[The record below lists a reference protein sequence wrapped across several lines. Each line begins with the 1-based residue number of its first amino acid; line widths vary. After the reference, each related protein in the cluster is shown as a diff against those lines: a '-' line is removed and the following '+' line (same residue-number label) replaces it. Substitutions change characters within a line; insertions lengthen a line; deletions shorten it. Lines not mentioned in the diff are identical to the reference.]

1 MEYMSHRLNGAE
13 CNYLATD
20 REFVAIVM
28 ALKHWRHYL
37 LGKPFVCR
45 TDHAS
50 LKWLQT

>member
-1 MEYMSHRLNGAE
+1 MSYRLNGAE
-13 CNYLATD
+13 CNYSATD
-20 REFVAIVM
+20 REFVDIVM
-28 ALKHWRHYL
+28 ALKRWRHYL

>member
-1 MEYMSHRLNGAE
+1 MEYMSDRLNGAE
-13 CNYLATD
+13 CNYSATD
-20 REFVAIVM
+20 RVFVAIVM
-28 ALKHWRHYL
+28 VLKRWRHYL